1 MYMKHDLTAIGANIV
16 YLRPVATVDLPD
28 SIRQQAGTLDTLFAV
43 HNTKGEQVALV
54 ANVAIAGDLAAA
66 NDMQLVTVH

>member
-1 MYMKHDLTAIGANIV
+1 MMMKHDLTAFGGNII
-16 YLRPVATVDLPD
+16 YLRPVATADLPD
-28 SIRQQAGTLDTLFAV
+28 EVREKAGTLETLFAV

-54 ANVAIAGDLAAA
+54 ADRDVAGKLAQA